1 MVRAWYQDLIKL
13 AETDTKAAELLA
25 TLKEAKTGEE
35 QDAAKIAAR
44 EYVWAV
50 VPAPDAAVE
59 PTQSQAEPTSE
70 PEVDPQPEK
79 SNDTKPTTDPEKE
92 PEKAKETDVIFDM
105 SALAFNPRLAK
116 MGINREE
123 ELFLKG
129 VCVRRLSHDDKIL
142 MRRSIYNKKHNY
154 MDGKQQEFKKKRAKA
169 LAKAAK
175 DPALIK
181 YHNQRK
187 YVDKIIEALRAHKNF
202 TWMFTNIKGLTPEVM
217 KELLQNPGNVNLF
230 RAEYPAFV
238 DKFNKKYGE

>member
-13 AETDTKAAELLA
+13 ANSDPKAKELLDNLKAA
-25 TLKEAKTGEE
+25 KDGDE

-44 EYVWAV
+44 EYVWGII
-50 VPAPDAAVE
+50 PDN
-59 PTQSQAEPTSE
+59 
-70 PEVDPQPEK
+70 
-79 SNDTKPTTDPEKE
+79 SNQPEKE
-92 PEKAKETDVIFDM
+92 PDPQPDEPKKEDADEPTDEPEQDPEPEDKPEEPSKVDTVFDM

-129 VCVRRLSHDDKIL
+129 VCVRRLTHDDKIL

-202 TWMFTNIKGLTPEVM
+202 TWMFENIKGLTPEVM

-230 RAEYPAFV
+230 RAEYREFV

>member
-1 MVRAWYQDLIKL
+1 MVRSWYADLQTMAKTNVQAAEFLDKL
-13 AETDTKAAELLA
+13 KKAETDDEK
-25 TLKEAKTGEE
+25 
-35 QDAAKIAAR
+35 DAAKIEAR
-44 EYVWAV
+44 EWVWA
-50 VPAPDAAVE
+50 
-59 PTQSQAEPTSE
+59 QF
-70 PEVDPQPEK
+70 PEK
-79 SNDTKPTTDPEKE
+79 DENPVHDMVDVQMADVQPVVSVDSVEEAVKPTPTEE
-92 PEKAKETDVIFDM
+92 ERLIFDM
-105 SALAFNPRLAK
+105 SAAAFNPRLAK

-129 VCVRRLSHDDKIL
+129 VCVRKLSHDDKIL
-142 MRRSIYNKKHNY
+142 MRRSIYNKKHAY

-187 YVDKIIEALRAHKNF
+187 YVDRIIEALRAHKNF

-230 RAEYPAFV
+230 RAEYREFV

>member
-13 AETDTKAAELLA
+13 AETDAKAAELLA

-44 EYVWAV
+44 EYVWAII
-50 VPAPDAAVE
+50 PAKG
-59 PTQSQAEPTSE
+59 AE
-70 PEVDPQPEK
+70 
-79 SNDTKPTTDPEKE
+79 PEKE
-92 PEKAKETDVIFDM
+92 PEPQPDEPEKEDADEPTDEPEQDAEPEREPEEPTKVDTIFDM